1 MKQKESIAA
10 KTFAPAAAQ
19 QQGQSALL
27 TEGKQQNPLVS
38 FNVRQR
44 IPHSA

>member
-1 MKQKESIAA
+1 MKQKESVAA

-27 TEGKQQNPLVS
+27 RRENNETRWCHLM
-38 FNVRQR
+38 
-44 IPHSA
+44 